1 MDFDTKRLT
10 QADDDSLKEA
20 VRQAALAAGAG
31 ELRARALTS
40 DMDKLKKTLSAL
52 TQSDLQGIADA
63 VGEDRLKEIL
73 SKLGN

>member
-31 ELRARALTS
+31 ELRAKALTS
-40 DMDKLKKTLSAL
+40 DIARLTSSADPLPSMTLSA
-52 TQSDLQGIADA
+52 
-63 VGEDRLKEIL
+63 
-73 SKLGN
+73 